1 MTQRPGLRHERL
13 SILFIMSIG
22 LLSSTVLCGV
32 SADYPPYPDL
42 DHLQPGRSC
51 VLLDSRHFLVGGW
64 DLRLNSLGFADHISS
79 SPDSGDTVKTLD
91 YSLGTSPAWMGS
103 VPNRVLPTAE

>member
-1 MTQRPGLRHERL
+1 MTQRPGLQHERL

-32 SADYPPYPDL
+32 SADYPPHPDL

-51 VLLDSRHFLVGGW
+51 VSLDSRHYLVGGW
-64 DLRLNSLGFADHISS
+64 DLRLNSQGFADHISS

-91 YSLGTSPAWMGS
+91 YSLGNQPSLDGKCPQQGITHS
-103 VPNRVLPTAE
+103 